1 MHNQIT
7 RHAEKQENATWHD
20 EKNKQIKTDTKLT
33 WMLEIDDKDIKTVV
47 ITVLQM
53 FKSRD
58 SIKKT
63 SWTSTELQWEKK
75 FIGQD

>member
-1 MHNQIT
+1 
-7 RHAEKQENATWHD
+7 
-20 EKNKQIKTDTKLT
+20 
-33 WMLEIDDKDIKTVV
+33 MLEIADKDIKTVV

-63 SWTSTELQWEKK
+63 SWTSSELQWEKK
-75 FIGQD
+75 FIGQDEQQIRSEIRKG